1 VSEHTPTVGLPK
13 QFVAAWERTELVVDG
28 DRVPGAGRAVWV
40 EAGIAYVDVRGP
52 GGFASATTFAGTTTW
67 EEPYL
72 AWAHAIDA
80 EPGEDEGTDRG
91 LITYD
96 GDDLIESGEVIA
108 GRTITYSERW
118 HRLPG
123 SPGVV
128 LAASTDGGMAV
139 RVGHHASVVVDRRAT
154 GGAIAARYSSW
165 DGSAWVAQIEF
176 GDPAAGARLPAP
188 LEPDADLPDGW
199 SWT

>member
-1 VSEHTPTVGLPK
+1 MSVSPLMLPK

-28 DRVPGAGRAVWV
+28 DPVAGAGRAVWV
-40 EAGIAYVDVRGP
+40 EAGTAYVDVRGP

-72 AWAHAIDA
+72 AWAHLIDA

-118 HRLPG
+118 CRLRG
-123 SPGVV
+123 SQGIV
-128 LAASTDGGMAV
+128 LAASTDGGIAV

-154 GGAIAARYSSW
+154 GGGIAARYERW
-165 DGSAWVAQIEF
+165 DGTGWTPQIVY
-176 GDPAAGARLPAP
+176 GDETTTALLPAP
-188 LEPDADLPDGW
+188 LDPDADLPTGW